1 MIDPAKAFR
10 LDGKSALITGAT
22 RGIGRGMAEAFVAA
36 GAAVCVTA
44 RKQDELDET
53 LGALKALGG
62 HATVYRG
69 SAGDPEAIE
78 ASVAH
83 CVAELGGIDIL
94 VNNAATNPQF
104 GPLHEAD
111 MGQVDKVWQVN
122 QAGPLRYAQAAW
134 KQSMRERGGNII
146 NVSSVGGIRAGTA
159 IGAYNVSKAALIHMT
174 KLFAMEMAPGVR
186 CNAIAPGLVKT
197 YFARAL
203 YEGNEEAIGNR
214 HPLRRIGAPDD
225 IAGAALFLASDAS
238 SWMTGQVIV
247 VDGGMSLI

>member
-1 MIDPAKAFR
+1 MIDPAKVFR
-10 LDGKSALITGAT
+10 LDGRAALVTGAT
-22 RGIGRGMAEAFVAA
+22 RGIGLGIAEAFVAA

-44 RKQDELDET
+44 RKQEELDET
-53 LGALKALGG
+53 LDALRTAGG
-62 HATVYRG
+62 NVTAFRG

-83 CVAELGGIDIL
+83 CISELGGIDIL
-94 VNNAATNPQF
+94 VNNAATNPQY
-104 GPLHEAD
+104 GPLVEAD
-111 MGQVDKVWQVN
+111 MGMVDKVWEVN
-122 QAGPLRYAQAAW
+122 QAGPLRYAQTAW
-134 KQSMRERGGNII
+134 RDWMQEHGGNII
-146 NVSSVGGIRAGTA
+146 NISSVGGIRAGTT

-174 KLFAMEMAPGVR
+174 KIFAQEMAPKVR

-203 YEGNEEAIGNR
+203 YEGHEEAVANR
-214 HPLRRIGAPDD
+214 HPLKRIGVPDD

-238 SWMTGQVIV
+238 AWMTGQVIV